1 MATCAHAG
9 IAWLLISSVEP
20 GRWPEALAAYGTS
33 AGLTDV
39 LPAVAVQ
46 GLFELS
52 ETQDG
57 SPEGEAWLARLNAG
71 CEFLV
76 ATS

>member
-1 MATCAHAG
+1 
-9 IAWLLISSVEP
+9 
-20 GRWPEALAAYGTS
+20 
-33 AGLTDV
+33 V